1 MKRRLAVHISVLLSF
16 CGVAHAQERDTVRTR
31 EVEVSANLLEGD
43 VVNGER
49 IRRLI
54 GDVRL
59 RQEET
64 RLWAQRAVQYLD
76 RREILFTGNVLVVER
91 GDSLRADTVLY
102 NSRLKTGRAT
112 GRVRLSDGDVYV
124 RAPSGT
130 YFTREKRA
138 QFTEGVTLIDSSAVL
153 TSRGG
158 EYWSDEKRAE
168 FYGEVRLDENRTHLE
183 SDSVTYFRETDV
195 SIARGNVFIKRLGEG
210 DGEDADTLTKTLLFG
225 RRAYN
230 DDRARF
236 SRIQGDPLLV
246 RLRQDSTGADVD
258 TLLISA
264 ALLESSQEDSLQR
277 LVAMDSVMIWQN
289 DLAAVADSLVS
300 ERTSLADG
308 FTLEE
313 VRLFDSPL
321 AWFQNNQ
328 ISGDSLTIK
337 ARDGSVDTLL
347 VRGNAFVARRD
358 SVIDRIHQ
366 LKGQHLVAAFQDDSL
381 KTLSIGPRAE
391 AINFRSDNEN
401 MRAGAVKMSADR
413 INFTFTGDDLRRLSA
428 ISGTEGTYYSEELM
442 PDDLTLEGF
451 RWLPERRPTREGLL
465 DGMTIPAPTSE
476 TLVLGSEQ

>member
-1 MKRRLAVHISVLLSF
+1 MMRRLAVHISIFLSF
-16 CGVAHAQERDTVRTR
+16 CGVALAQERDTVRTR

-49 IRRLI
+49 IRRLT

-64 RLWAQRAVQYLD
+64 RLWARRAVQYLD
-76 RREILFTGNVLVVER
+76 RREILFTGDVLVVER
-91 GDSLRADTVLY
+91 GDTLRADTVLY
-102 NSRLKTGRAT
+102 NSRLKTGSAS
-112 GRVRLSDGDVYV
+112 GRVRLSDGDVFV
-124 RAPSGT
+124 RAPSGL

-153 TSRGG
+153 SSRGG

-168 FYGEVRLDENRTHLE
+168 FYGEVRLNEGRTHLE

-195 SIARGNVFIKRLGEG
+195 SIARGNVFIERLGED
-210 DGEDADTLTKTLLFG
+210 DGENADTLSRTLLFSD
-225 RRAYN
+225 RAYN
-230 DDRARF
+230 DDKAQY
-236 SRIQGDPLLV
+236 SRIEGDPLLV
-246 RLRQDSTGADVD
+246 RLRTDSTGADVD
-258 TLLISA
+258 TLLIRA

-277 LVAMDSVMIWQN
+277 LVAVDSVMIWQN

-300 ERTSLADG
+300 ERFSLSDG
-308 FTLEE
+308 PTIEE

-321 AWFQNNQ
+321 AWFVTNQ

-366 LKGQHLVAAFQDDSL
+366 IKGQHLLATFEDDSL

-391 AINFRSDNEN
+391 AINFRTDEEDL
-401 MRAGAVKMSADR
+401 RAGAVKMSADR
-413 INFTFTGDDLRRLSA
+413 INFLFEGDDLRRLSA
-428 ISGTEGTYYSEELM
+428 ISGTEGTYYSEDLM

-451 RWLPERRPTREGLL
+451 RWLPELRPTKRSLL
-465 DGMTIPAPTSE
+465 GDT
-476 TLVLGSEQ
+476 